1 MIYMEGGA
9 WCTSPSECLERSK
22 GWLGD
27 VYSRPRR
34 AYFDGMLE
42 NNKTYNPDFYNW
54 NRVYI
59 VYCDGSSFLGD
70 VEEVDPQTNVTY
82 RGSRV
87 FDAVIEDLFAK
98 GLNNAENVILSG
110 SSAGALATILN
121 CDTFS
126 ARLPNAKRVKCLSD
140 SGFFLHATNLPG
152 AKERE
157 DYFTQV
163 VNLHGLEKFLPASC
177 TSKRNPGQCLF
188 PEYLVED
195 IQTPLFILESSFDYH
210 QLREMLT
217 PYIGG
222 GYDEWHDCIYNL
234 TLCNSTQIGI
244 FQEFQQ
250 TFINTLQ
257 NLKFSASRG
266 MYVHNC
272 YLHTHIYLKS
282 ESVCSAVGKNTL
294 ENKSVAEA
302 IGDWYFDRRS
312 FRDIDTVDHHKLK
325 SKLTC
330 VCVCFTQPKYTK
342 STATSTN
349 APPIAIRHEWWL
361 AVSCLSSPTPPPC
374 DLNACD
380 SETQSPPTL
389 YGFIPVSIPTA
400 LLPSCR
406 RRLAADSAAVPP
418 ASENSGSAARSTFSV
433 EP

>member
-1 MIYMEGGA
+1 
-9 WCTSPSECLERSK
+9 
-22 GWLGD
+22 
-27 VYSRPRR
+27 
-34 AYFDGMLE
+34 MLE

-98 GLNNAENVILSG
+98 GLNNAEN
-110 SSAGALATILN
+110 
-121 CDTFS
+121 
-126 ARLPNAKRVKCLSD
+126 
-140 SGFFLHATNLPG
+140 
-152 AKERE
+152 
-157 DYFTQV
+157 
-163 VNLHGLEKFLPASC
+163 GLEKFLPASC

-210 QLREMLT
+210 Q
-217 PYIGG
+217 
-222 GYDEWHDCIYNL
+222 
-234 TLCNSTQIGI
+234 
-244 FQEFQQ
+244 
-250 TFINTLQ
+250 
-257 NLKFSASRG
+257 
-266 MYVHNC
+266 
-272 YLHTHIYLKS
+272 
-282 ESVCSAVGKNTL
+282 
-294 ENKSVAEA
+294 SVAEA

-312 FRDIDTVDHHKLK
+312 FRDIDTVDHVPRNCNSTLDHNAFNKTFNC
-325 SKLTC
+325 SKPLFLFPVHEASWRDNPRC
-330 VCVCFTQPKYTK
+330 VKTLVPSRHGLLPGAAIDCPLVSVGSWHSSRSEDLGALAARHALRLGPVGLLLMPAAGGLIADSLLGRCPHAVVLGCPPTTDRDIDDICVEPTSEDNRPDHWFAAQ

-349 APPIAIRHEWWL
+349 ASPIAIRHEWWL
-361 AVSCLSSPTPPPC
+361 AVSCLSSPPPPPC

-389 YGFIPVSIPTA
+389 YGFIPVSIPIA

-418 ASENSGSAARSTFSV
+418 ASEFSGSAARSTFSV